1 MASRQLNFPQNL
13 FPNPAMTNPDITYR
27 TLPENYAPTVD
38 ALKDRVILVT
48 GAGQGL
54 GRAAALAFAQHGAT
68 VILHGRTLAKLE
80 AVYDEIE
87 AAGGAEPAMMPL
99 DFLNATQADLDGFA
113 QSIHEGLGRLDGIF
127 HGASHF
133 APLTPLASIDLDSW
147 LKHTRVNLAVPA
159 ALTKACMMLLKRATN
174 PAVVWLSETHA
185 VKPTPYWGVFGS
197 VKAAL
202 HPLATMWQG
211 EMIEADGIRFTVCV
225 PGPVASPMR
234 AKSHPGE
241 LASSLPSPAS
251 LAPHFVYL
259 MSLTD
264 DIEGQ
269 HTVMYSCASP
279 IQAS

>member
-1 MASRQLNFPQNL
+1 
-13 FPNPAMTNPDITYR
+13 MTNPDITYR
-27 TLPENYAPTVD
+27 TLPANYAPQLD
-38 ALKDRVILVT
+38 ILKDRVILVT

-54 GRAAALAFAQHGAT
+54 GRAAALAFAKHGAT
-68 VILHGRTLAKLE
+68 VVLHGRTLTKLE

-87 AAGGAEPAMMPL
+87 AAGGAQPAMMPL
-99 DFLNATQADLDGFA
+99 DFLTATQADLDGFA
-113 QSIHEGLGRLDGIF
+113 QSIHQNLGRLDGIF

-133 APLTPLASIDLDSW
+133 APLTPLSSIDLDSW

-159 ALTKACMMLLKRATN
+159 ALTKSCMMLLKRAAN

-185 VKPTPYWGVFGS
+185 VTPTPYWGVFGS

-202 HPLATMWQG
+202 GPLASMWQG
-211 EMIEADGIRFTVCV
+211 EMIDADNMRFTVCL

-241 LASSLPSPAS
+241 LASSLPSPTS

-259 MSLTD
+259 MSLTNNT
-264 DIEGQ
+264 ESC
-269 HTVMYSCASP
+269 HHVFYSCASP
-279 IQAS
+279 IETSN

>member
-1 MASRQLNFPQNL
+1 MRF
-13 FPNPAMTNPDITYR
+13 R
-27 TLPENYAPTVD
+27 TLPLGYAAADDV
-38 ALKDRVILVT
+38 LKDRVILVT

-54 GRAAALAFAQHGAT
+54 GYAAARAFAKHGAT

-99 DFLNATQADLDGFA
+99 DFLTATQADLDGFA
-113 QSIHEGLGRLDGIF
+113 QSIYENFGRLDGIF

-133 APLTPLASIDLDSW
+133 APLTPLSSGDLDSW
-147 LKHTRVNLAVPA
+147 LNHTRVNLCVPA
-159 ALTKACMMLLKRATN
+159 ALTKSCTMLLTRSIK

-185 VKPTPYWGVFGS
+185 LKPTPYWGVFGS
-197 VKAAL
+197 TKSAL
-202 HPLATMWQG
+202 GPLASMWQG
-211 EMIEADGIRFTVCV
+211 EMPEAGGVRFTVCV

-241 LASSLPSPAS
+241 LASSLPSAAS

-259 MSLTD
+259 MSSNNDISAD
-264 DIEGQ
+264 D
-269 HTVMYSCASP
+269 TVYYACAPGSLSP
-279 IQAS
+279 